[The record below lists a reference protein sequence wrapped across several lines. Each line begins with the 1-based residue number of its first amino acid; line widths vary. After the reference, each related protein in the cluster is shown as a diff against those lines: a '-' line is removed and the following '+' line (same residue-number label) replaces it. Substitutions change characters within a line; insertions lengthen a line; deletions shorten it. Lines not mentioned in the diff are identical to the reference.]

1 MTLKKFQADK
11 AIIDIK
17 VRKQTLETDLHIQV
31 KDLKITTINI
41 LKKVEGKMY
50 IIDEKMKNFN
60 REFESIKKLI

>member
-31 KDLKITTINI
+31 KDLKITMINI

>member
-1 MTLKKFQADK
+1 MTLKKFQAGK

-31 KDLKITTINI
+31 KDLKITMINI

-60 REFESIKKLI
+60 REFESIKN